1 MLKSVINAVTQTI
14 ISSTENPE
22 SLIKYYT
29 KEWYWG
35 SDEPIFTIYI
45 RGCYPNK
52 SGDIKFN
59 SNSSCIYSIFPNRQ
73 TRYDF
78 TQFTNMLK
86 NASNE
91 IKSTTIYSEAV
102 SIYQKLLTNMNDSP
116 IGMFIDINEPM
127 PFIEGSKLKKENM
140 DILRKLNNE
149 FTNMFKTLIELVESK
164 KASKEK
170 KIAKNTV
177 EVKSTEV
184 KTKPAEVETK
194 PAEVKTK
201 PAEVKTKP
209 AEVKTKP
216 TEAKSKE
223 EKPSEED
230 EINLNTADFDPSSWR
245 SQLAKAEQRP
255 NELTEEIKE
264 LEKHL
269 EENHDWAIKGR
280 LNKRKKEL
288 EKMPEVIE
296 TLKAN
301 IAAKQVYYSDGHQAT
316 YKTWLLTLPTN
327 IVDIVRSGSMPAAN
341 YLSAEDE
348 QMIVH
353 LARNPAQR
361 LAIFRQ
367 LAEAQKVANRLRKN
381 KDAIVQTLTDLQQ
394 RFQTIMNKV
403 KVSKYY
409 VKLTTVD
416 E

>member
-1 MLKSVINAVTQTI
+1 MSLILPMI
-14 ISSTENPE
+14 PE
-22 SLIKYYT
+22 SLIKGYT
-29 KEWYWG
+29 KEWSWNS
-35 SDEPIFTIYI
+35 SDPIFTIYI

-86 NASNE
+86 NTSNE
-91 IKSTTIYSEAV
+91 IKSATTHSEAV

-127 PFIEGSKLKKENM
+127 PFIEGTKLKKENM

-149 FTNMFKTLIELVESK
+149 FTNMFKILIELVESK

-177 EVKSTEV
+177 EAKPVEAKPVEAKPVEVKPTEV
-184 KTKPAEVETK
+184 
-194 PAEVKTK
+194 
-201 PAEVKTKP
+201 
-209 AEVKTKP
+209 KP
-216 TEAKSKE
+216 TEAKPVEAKSK
-223 EKPSEED
+223 EED

-245 SQLAKAEQRP
+245 NQLAKAEERP
-255 NELTEEIKE
+255 NELAEEIKQ
-264 LEKHL
+264 LEKDL

-288 EKMPEVIE
+288 EKMPDIIE

-316 YKTWLLTLPTN
+316 YKTWLLTLPSN
-327 IVDIVRSGSMPAAN
+327 IVDTVRSGLMPAAT

-348 QMIVH
+348 KMIVH

-361 LAIFRQ
+361 LAISQQ
-367 LAEAQKVANRLRKN
+367 LAEAQKAANRLRKN
-381 KDAIVQTLTDLQQ
+381 KDAIVYTLTDLQQ
-394 RFQTIMNKV
+394 RFQAIMNKV
-403 KVSKYY
+403 KASEYY
-409 VKLTTVD
+409 VKLITIN

>member
-1 MLKSVINAVTQTI
+1 MSLILPMI
-14 ISSTENPE
+14 PE
-22 SLIKYYT
+22 SLIKSYT
-29 KEWYWG
+29 KEWSWN
-35 SDEPIFTIYI
+35 SSEPIFTIYI

-78 TQFTNMLK
+78 TQLANMFK
-86 NASNE
+86 NTCNE
-91 IKSTTIYSEAV
+91 IKSATTHTEAV

-127 PFIEGSKLKKENM
+127 PFMEGSKLKKEIM

-149 FTNMFKTLIELVESK
+149 FTNAFKTLIELVESK

-177 EVKSTEV
+177 EAKSAEAEA
-184 KTKPAEVETK
+184 KPVEAEAK
-194 PAEVKTK
+194 PV
-201 PAEVKTKP
+201 
-209 AEVKTKP
+209 
-216 TEAKSKE
+216 EAKSKE

-230 EINLNTADFDPSSWR
+230 EINLNTADFDPSTWR
-245 SQLAKAEQRP
+245 TQLAKTEGRP
-255 NELTEEIKE
+255 NELAEEIKE
-264 LEKHL
+264 LEKQL

-280 LNKRKKEL
+280 LNKRKKLL
-288 EKMPEVIE
+288 EIMPEVIE

-301 IAAKQVYYSDGHQAT
+301 IAAKQIYYSDGHQAT
-316 YKTWLLTLPTN
+316 YRTWLPTLPTN
-327 IVDIVRSGSMPAAN
+327 IVDTVRSGSLPAAT

-348 QMIVH
+348 QTIVH

-361 LAIFRQ
+361 LAVRQQ

-381 KDAIVQTLTDLQQ
+381 KDAIVQVLTNLQE
-394 RFQTIMNKV
+394 RFQAIMNKV
-403 KVSKYY
+403 KASEYY

>member
-1 MLKSVINAVTQTI
+1 MSLILPMI
-14 ISSTENPE
+14 PE
-22 SLIKYYT
+22 SLIKSYT
-29 KEWYWG
+29 KEWSWN
-35 SDEPIFTIYI
+35 SSEPVFTIYVK
-45 RGCYPNK
+45 GCIPNK

-78 TQFTNMLK
+78 TQLANMFK
-86 NASNE
+86 NTCNE
-91 IKSTTIYSEAV
+91 IKSATTHTEAV

-127 PFIEGSKLKKENM
+127 PFMEGSKLKKEIM

-149 FTNMFKTLIELVESK
+149 FTNAFKTLIELVESK

-177 EVKSTEV
+177 EAKSAEAEA
-184 KTKPAEVETK
+184 KPVEAEAK
-194 PAEVKTK
+194 PV
-201 PAEVKTKP
+201 
-209 AEVKTKP
+209 
-216 TEAKSKE
+216 EAKSKE

-230 EINLNTADFDPSSWR
+230 EINLNTADFDPSTWR
-245 SQLAKAEQRP
+245 TQLAKTEGRP
-255 NELTEEIKE
+255 NELAEEIKE
-264 LEKHL
+264 LEKQL

-280 LNKRKKEL
+280 LNKRKKLL
-288 EKMPEVIE
+288 EIMPEVIE

-301 IAAKQVYYSDGHQAT
+301 IAAKQIYYSDGHQAT
-316 YKTWLLTLPTN
+316 YRTWLPTLPTN
-327 IVDIVRSGSMPAAN
+327 IVDTVRSGSLPAAT

-348 QMIVH
+348 QTIVH

-361 LAIFRQ
+361 LAVRQQ

-381 KDAIVQTLTDLQQ
+381 KDAIVQVLTNLQE
-394 RFQTIMNKV
+394 RFQAIMNKV
-403 KVSKYY
+403 KASEYY

>member
-1 MLKSVINAVTQTI
+1 MSLILPMI
-14 ISSTENPE
+14 PE
-22 SLIKYYT
+22 SLIKSYT
-29 KEWYWG
+29 KEWSWN
-35 SDEPIFTIYI
+35 SSEPIFTIYI

-78 TQFTNMLK
+78 TQLANMF
-86 NASNE
+86 NNTCNE
-91 IKSTTIYSEAV
+91 IKSATTHTEAV

-127 PFIEGSKLKKENM
+127 PFMEGSKLKKEIM

-149 FTNMFKTLIELVESK
+149 FTNAFKTLIELVESK

-177 EVKSTEV
+177 EAKSAEAEA
-184 KTKPAEVETK
+184 KPVEAE
-194 PAEVKTK
+194 A
-201 PAEVKTKP
+201 
-209 AEVKTKP
+209 KP

-230 EINLNTADFDPSSWR
+230 EINLNTADFDPSTWR
-245 SQLAKAEQRP
+245 TQLAKTEGRP
-255 NELTEEIKE
+255 NELAEEIKK
-264 LEKHL
+264 LEKQL

-301 IAAKQVYYSDGHQAT
+301 IAAKQIYYSDGHQAT
-316 YKTWLLTLPTN
+316 YRTWLPTLPSN
-327 IVDIVRSGSMPAAN
+327 IVDIVRSGSMPAAT

-348 QMIVH
+348 KMIVH

-361 LAIFRQ
+361 LAISQ
-367 LAEAQKVANRLRKN
+367 QMAEAQKAANRLRKN

-394 RFQTIMNKV
+394 RFQAIMNKV
-403 KVSKYY
+403 KASEYY
-409 VKLTTVD
+409 VKLITKD